1 MPSLC
6 AGGMISKKK
15 SAPHLSMEVAKGTIT
30 TSKLK
35 VSAVLSAPGEVSP
48 SLHANLGHPGRPGVG
63 WSISEAWQSWGL
75 RSRGK
80 NAAHR
85 RVSRGCFGKE
95 RVGKVVVVKGMW
107 VNMK

>member
-1 MPSLC
+1 
-6 AGGMISKKK
+6 
-15 SAPHLSMEVAKGTIT
+15 MEVAKGTIT

-95 RVGKVVVVKGMW
+95 RVGKVAVVKGMW